1 MRLIIK
7 PLFSNNI
14 EDIYKKKKKEK
25 YYDQLIIFPTLLK
38 FWQLFRYFLRKFQQ
52 TQTTEK
58 NFSFTFIFLPQRI
71 LHSIRTYYLYDKIP
85 NRREGESPSAVI
97 QFPLSFLDP
106 FVARIDE
113 SFVSN
118 SCKTMIEG
126 GWPWSSE
133 WKPECAP
140 SSNSQFFSS
149 REEGKGRE
157 KKEKGKK
164 NKKKRRDNLSTFN
177 VAPLDVFTDTR
188 SISISSHDILPSVG
202 NARRSRDSLR
212 KFRHTESPKC
222 QAS

>member
-1 MRLIIK
+1 MTK
-7 PLFSNNI
+7 
-14 EDIYKKKKKEK
+14 
-25 YYDQLIIFPTLLK
+25 
-38 FWQLFRYFLRKFQQ
+38 LFRYFLRKFQQ

-149 REEGKGRE
+149 REQGKERE